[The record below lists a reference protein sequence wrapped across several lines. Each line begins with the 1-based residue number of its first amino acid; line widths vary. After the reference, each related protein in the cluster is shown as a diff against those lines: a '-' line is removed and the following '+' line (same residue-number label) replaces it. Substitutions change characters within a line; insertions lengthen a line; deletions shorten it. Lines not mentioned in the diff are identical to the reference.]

1 MRLSSCHRG
10 HRVVVMPSASRC
22 RFLIAIAS
30 VTLITLYSCHLRHT
44 AFFVTSTPIFLGHCI
59 AIILSSIKRAYGA
72 LVPSC
77 NLLSCLHCE
86 TTAARPSW
94 LCHHRNSSYVM
105 RLSSWR
111 RRKATAFVEFSWY
124 SHRRAIVVIHSWS
137 SQCPPTVVLP
147 SSSLHRHYALA
158 VIPLWSCRHRH
169 VDI

>member
-1 MRLSSCHRG
+1 MPSWSQSRRHAICVTLSFYHCHRLSNINHILFMSSSSYRLLCYID
-10 HRVVVMPSASRC
+10 AN
-22 RFLIAIAS
+22 
-30 VTLITLYSCHLRHT
+30 
-44 AFFVTSTPIFLGHCI
+44 LGHCI
-59 AIILSSIKRAYGA
+59 VIILSSIKRAYGA

-77 NLLSCLHCE
+77 HLLLCLHCE

-111 RRKATAFVEFSWY
+111 RRKATVFVEFSWY

-137 SQCPPTVVLP
+137 SHCPPTVVLP

-158 VIPLWSCRHRH
+158 VIPLLSCRHH
-169 VDI
+169 HDYI